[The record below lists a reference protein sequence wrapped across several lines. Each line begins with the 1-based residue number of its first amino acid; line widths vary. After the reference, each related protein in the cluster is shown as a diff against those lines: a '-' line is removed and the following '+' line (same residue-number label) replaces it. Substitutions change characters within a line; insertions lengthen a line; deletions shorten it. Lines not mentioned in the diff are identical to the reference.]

1 MTRKLV
7 GGAPAGPCWRRD
19 GADWVL
25 FHGRRRVGR
34 VVPDAKWPGMW
45 RSTMSGGLSD
55 MAGITWAKSAVLDA
69 AVRELEWSAHHRPAI
84 DPSKPQQKGGVFE
97 GAASPTRQ
105 KGAGRQVP
113 RV

>member
-1 MTRKLV
+1 MFRS
-7 GGAPAGPCWRRD
+7 
-19 GADWVL
+19 VL
-25 FHGRRRVGR
+25 
-34 VVPDAKWPGMW
+34 
-45 RSTMSGGLSD
+45 SGGRLSD
-55 MAGITWAKSAVLDA
+55 MANLTWAKNA
-69 AVRELEWSAHHRPAI
+69 AMEAAARELDWQARCRPAT